1 MLSETLSFVREV
13 TSAEAISGVRVIRSL
28 WAGYGTIARV
38 GLVGGEV
45 PEVVVKEVRPAPSSR
60 ESAVSDARKQRSYA
74 VEAAFY
80 GSYAP
85 TLGERVRVPRLLG
98 HREWPSGQAS
108 GARVLV
114 LEDLARSGFVEP
126 PTTAGILAW
135 LARFHASTLGVAP
148 TGLWDTGTYWHLAT
162 RQEELGRMRNARL
175 RAKAAQLDAELSSA
189 RYVALVHGDA
199 KPSNFLGSRSQA
211 VAAVDFQYVGAGVGV
226 KDVAYLLDGEPERDE
241 SAHLEGYLEAL
252 VAAVGPRGPDVAR
265 EWRALYPLAKDD
277 FRRFLDGWQR

>member
-1 MLSETLSFVREV
+1 MLSETLAFVREV
-13 TSAEAISGVRVIRSL
+13 TSAEAISGVRIIRSL

-38 GLVGGEV
+38 GLVGREV

-80 GSYAP
+80 TSYAP

-98 HREWPSGQAS
+98 HREWPS
-108 GARVLV
+108 ARVLV
-114 LEDLARSGFVEP
+114 LEDLARSGFDAP

-135 LARFHASTLGVAP
+135 LARFHAATLGVAP
-148 TGLWDTGTYWHLAT
+148 EGLWGTGTYWHLAT
-162 RQEELGRMRNARL
+162 RQEELARMQDACL

-199 KPSNFLGSRSQA
+199 KPSNFLGSRSKG

-241 SAHLEGYLEAL
+241 SAHLDRYLEAL
-252 VAAVGPRGPDVAR
+252 ADAVGPRGPDVAR
-265 EWRALYPLAKDD
+265 EWRALYPLAKED
-277 FRRFLDGWQR
+277 FRRFLDGWRR